1 MLFQVL
7 KAARK
12 YTSYKWDYGSVQI
25 YKVDTVVL
33 AILNLYQMKAPNS
46 HLNEQQLRALSPWM
60 KQTLWD
66 ETTMHASLISDY
78 KNVSVSMDRCARLNH
93 MCFILIHRKW
103 NRRWHLL
110 WKCRLGFATWK
121 DWCAEEH
128 RNHSFSSKVEPQ
140 PGTQQKQQGKD

>member
-46 HLNEQQLRALSPWM
+46 HLNEQQLRALSP
-60 KQTLWD
+60 
-66 ETTMHASLISDY
+66 
-78 KNVSVSMDRCARLNH
+78 
-93 MCFILIHRKW
+93 
-103 NRRWHLL
+103 
-110 WKCRLGFATWK
+110 
-121 DWCAEEH
+121 
-128 RNHSFSSKVEPQ
+128 
-140 PGTQQKQQGKD
+140 